1 MVFMFPETRFRR
13 PLNLSSETGSSTGTS
28 LNYEAKDESSIKT
41 KPAPQKDTVDE
52 VLGKSSAQVIRA
64 YHAVRGRPSKQQFSL
79 IPKLEYEGSQVLFRD
94 IVAPIQIFCFPI
106 IIWAA
111 LSLGFAANCL
121 LALNLTQ
128 SQVFA
133 APPYNFSPEQV
144 GFVNFAFVV
153 GGVIGLLTAGPVS
166 DWVSMRA
173 TIRNGG
179 IREAEMRL
187 VALIPYLAICL
198 VGMTVSVP
206 SSQGNWGI
214 RS

>member
-1 MVFMFPETRFRR
+1 
-13 PLNLSSETGSSTGTS
+13 LNF
-28 LNYEAKDESSIKT
+28 EAKDKSSYTT
-41 KPAPQKDTVDE
+41 KAALQADTAGE
-52 VLGKSSAQVIRA
+52 VLDKPLVQVIRTQ
-64 YHAVRGRPSKQQFSL
+64 HAGRGRPNKKQFSL

-94 IVAPIQIFCFPI
+94 IVAPVQIFFFPI
-106 IIWAA
+106 ILWAA

-133 APPYNFSPEQV
+133 APPYNFSPAQV

-173 TIRNGG
+173 TIRNKGV
-179 IREAEMRL
+179 REAEMRL

-198 VGMTVSVP
+198 VGMTVSI
-206 SSQGNWGI
+206 SLSQGNWDI
-214 RS
+214 ES